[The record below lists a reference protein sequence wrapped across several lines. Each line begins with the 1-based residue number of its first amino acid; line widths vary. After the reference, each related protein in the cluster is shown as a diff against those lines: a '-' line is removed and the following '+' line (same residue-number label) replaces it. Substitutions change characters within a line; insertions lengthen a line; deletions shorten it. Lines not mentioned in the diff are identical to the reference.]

1 MSLFSGFGPFGNGP
15 PGGTGLP
22 PVEDSPSLEGSQ
34 KSADAKNTGLTGLN
48 RVYYDA
54 TGYDPDA
61 GAVNGAKLCGHDAIF
76 GPYKQTRFLGASIT
90 SFSSSIGLNN
100 GSSSLDVTLV
110 EDTCYGDTRY
120 TYCTHKEVNDDGSVG
135 TDHLLMYNRT
145 LLQETNDVEPD
156 NFNPPKVG
164 TPVYFR
170 MQSFEYCGILSS
182 WQKLQSSNGMPTYSV
197 KLTDPREILDGVQ
210 VILSEERSD
219 FVAQNDGEVGRDGEA
234 QNLWN
239 VWNVFQF
246 LEDQGEACNKKNKN
260 SSDYSKDFCYGGSK
274 ANDTGVEWNKIRQ
287 GLRVFGA
294 GTKHTARSGKTIDF
308 SRNNY
313 GIRLKDAKFF
323 LDIEE
328 LPEVNNLRINGP
340 VSSVLDIVG
349 TVCEFTRRDFWV
361 ELLPVRMEDGNT
373 YVGKGDDDGNLEE
386 PERDKISINNLPQ
399 GTSIGPGEGIA
410 LFIKIRTISRDQQP
424 KTDAIENFIDAYQSS
439 GLVIDSARGLELI
452 NEPTNVAL
460 LGGPQR
466 DIYQCEEPYEAL
478 DELNAQF
485 LQHGVAF
492 APNGSLA
499 AQGTYES
506 ILGAYETELKGID
519 SMHVGAAERALA
531 GIFPKG
537 IQPFWGFHANGDL
550 IIGSEAPNPYR
561 ARQVLDKEGVKVSID
576 DATGY
581 TKILHPKDT
590 YTIKVSAK
598 ELYPKLFFGK
608 LCERQVSYDDVKDR
622 TWGGDGTH
630 ILVYPITSME
640 MRAAKSGFT
649 EWKALIA
656 THEQHPVTMTYKLN
670 SLAGFSQK
678 FLRVLSLA
686 TTDKGIGGKTSNLSS
701 SPLHKLLETTTGLI
715 DALNKTDAEREEK
728 RQSDLDLRTI
738 HEFVLSYAN
747 KAGREFL
754 VPLFPNPKY
763 DNNVRTWELELGTS
777 TTVDPYYGSSGGSA
791 LGRAILTKAGGKG
804 YGHYSANLCSY
815 EDEESKKDFPT
826 SKIIDR
832 GTVSSQPSMGDS
844 HPFAGKD
851 TESKQSILMLPHPAA
866 TAFFQD
872 DVGLVEG
879 FCRFSLYNDGERV
892 AKLENINDRDLFYN
906 ANLYSDTST
915 SPLQSSGVW
924 VRSNYSISSS
934 FADTENNI
942 AFINKRYQLGP
953 YAVASLP
960 SAVLK
965 EEASADVPKLLRL
978 LLLILTTTTQQKDD
992 EDKGVTFNDE
1002 VIQEIQKEL
1011 NISQGS
1017 FGFADDF
1024 LYPEAFAVP
1033 LESRIYRYGPFLSE
1047 PTGIAGPTKIFDESN
1062 EFVPWNFGSVATM
1075 GVAASGLA
1083 NERVANAEFAE
1094 IGSLRVPGL
1103 PSGATLGFEV
1113 DMIGNARG
1121 ALVWD
1126 VNTEG
1131 DQLPARHIDDYEIV
1145 IATGVGGVA
1154 LDACLDGIVYC
1165 SKIAQGNDLE
1175 DGEYP
1180 VLDGSRGPQV
1190 SDISVSVGEGG
1201 VTTNYQFRTFTKKN
1215 SEQLSKF
1222 NLDKIRRE
1230 GLDGLKGTVA
1240 SLKARLNESFSSR
1253 GGTNGNS
1260 TDEGK
1265 GVSRPLALTG
1275 SQTDLTLD
1283 AGIVR
1288 ASRTVDLIAGIS
1300 NTTPILRDTTST
1312 DEDEKLIQDASQVE
1326 AAITNSRA
1334 VDTEALNDE
1343 DGEDAKKAFMS
1354 MDGLVRPISIK
1365 GEGGLP
1371 AYYKSI
1377 GPHCT
1382 AGTDE
1387 HADDEAA
1394 EELVYYD
1401 KGVEYDGT
1409 TSYYSSRPHP
1419 PIVGSGLQAGTPQSS
1434 RDPHLN
1440 IATGIYHGDYSI
1452 NINFLNPFTNSDGN
1466 KNVHPSD
1473 NESEYIG
1480 HDITLLASS
1489 DNPKLKTRGEL
1500 EIEQLEKEEEIHE
1513 SYQEDYRAMALR
1525 GPLLIHGW
1533 GYDLEGKPIPN
1544 YKDWEDDDTLDT
1556 AKGGEF
1562 AKEDLT
1568 DYFAP
1573 GWLKKSGSWPVA
1585 PLDLRFDRD
1594 RGVWVSPQTFKFIRC
1609 QLKEAIPNDE
1619 LGYAS
1624 PAQIRDADMAKDI
1637 YDDKGNVIPEEKR
1650 FILVNSDLK
1659 KKYAKDEI
1667 VRVYYDEDEC
1677 EYRILSGSSD
1687 PSTFEQCLPTL
1698 AMLSEDLL
1706 PQQDCGLYNPS
1717 GLAFKLYVNEA
1728 GQEYGFDV
1736 AGAQTFAKD
1745 IDILSFVPHD
1755 STIIDV
1761 ANSLHQPIEKGS
1773 KIIATNCFHK
1783 ASGVPGASPGDPVT
1797 IKVEEADTTHYRVV
1811 QAEFCPMVVLTSIY
1825 IREDYPCDLDA
1836 VYTTFSAGKGEK
1848 GICGMRGATAGLGI
1862 EICNRFA
1869 STQVALGI
1877 DHCPDVPDPFCTFPG
1892 YCAYTALPNCCIGYY
1907 PPPPPPPPPEVY
1919 CPLDAHPNKAGKR
1932 VPPGMD
1938 PAVWCYDYD
1947 WPEPPY
1953 DPDCP
1958 GYCLWYDMELWD
1970 DLHTGQGIFSDVPEH
1985 VRITCTTGFC
1995 DPLGRQYCLLYNE
2008 CTDVVDK
2015 SCPYPDDVPHGC
2027 SPGNVTI
2034 ADAQMLLDHLLAECL
2049 DETADH
2055 IGNYITAED
2064 LRGYLC
2070 HVNCKCKETPVC
2082 GVTADAGLFMGASAS
2097 SAENECGSCLWI
2109 DMEYIDSLINEGTCY
2124 MTPLD
2129 TVWPTEEE
2137 GGGNVYLID
2146 SGCADNAASSCV
2158 VPDGSNCI
2166 ALEGGDLQKAYDW
2179 IETWCCLDA
2188 NQQEYCELLPED
2200 IDFSDLQNALCRVKC
2215 DCDAVHPCPPPYSGQ
2230 TVPTITPGVD
2240 VTPIDSDYY
2249 DPGGPTTGSP
2259 PIITTLPT
2267 IHYLFANA
2275 KTDFCF
2281 DMDVK
2286 VRYPTYPELRIDVAE
2301 RVIYLQSMWSEPIN
2315 SNKRGPGFLGL
2326 DVAGDNS
2333 NVPNIKQQLPMMPV
2347 FGVRKTDHWWK
2358 VKPNEKVD
2366 ESVLNSY
2373 AAGWELDGAKMNAG
2387 QNPGPKQVKIDIDK
2401 FGGFDK
2407 QKITDGQGSAGG
2419 TSTCCESY
2427 AADKPK
2433 QLLKEGNGGKL
2444 GKKCRKE

>member
-1 MSLFSGFGPFGNGP
+1 MTLFSGFGPFGSVP
-15 PGGTGLP
+15 HGGTGLP
-22 PVEDSPSLEGSQ
+22 PAVDSPSLEGSQ
-34 KSADAKNTGLTGLN
+34 KSATAKNTGLTGLN
-48 RVYYDA
+48 RVHYDP
-54 TGYDPDA
+54 TGYDPEI
-61 GAVNGAKLCGHDAIF
+61 GAVNGARLCGHDAIF

-110 EDTCYGDTRY
+110 EDNCYGDTRY

-145 LLQETNDVEPD
+145 LLHETNDVNPD
-156 NFNPPKVG
+156 SFNPPKVG

-170 MQSFEYCGILSS
+170 MQSFEYCGLLSS

-219 FVAQNDGEVGRDGEA
+219 FVAKNDGEVGRDGEA

-246 LEDQGEACNKKNKN
+246 LEDQGKACNKKNKN
-260 SSDYSKDFCYGGSK
+260 SSDYSRDFCYGGSK
-274 ANDTGVEWNKIRQ
+274 GNDTGVEWNKIRQ
-287 GLRVFGA
+287 GLQVFGA

-340 VSSVLDIVG
+340 VSSVLDIIG

-361 ELLPVRMEDGNT
+361 ELLPVKDYDAYT
-373 YVGKGDDDGNLEE
+373 YVGKGDDDGDLDD
-386 PERDKISINNLPQ
+386 PDRDTISINNLPQ

-478 DELNAQF
+478 DELNDQF
-485 LQHGVAF
+485 LQHGIIYNPDGTVRT
-492 APNGSLA
+492 L
-499 AQGTYES
+499 QTYEHAIKEFES
-506 ILGAYETELKGID
+506 ELKDVGSI
-519 SMHVGAAERALA
+519 HVGAAERAI
-531 GIFPKG
+531 GGRFPKG

-561 ARQVLDKEGVKVSID
+561 ARQVLNKDGDKVPIEG
-576 DATGY
+576 ATGY
-581 TKILHPKDT
+581 AKILHPKDT

-598 ELYPKLFFGK
+598 ELFPKLFLGK
-608 LCERQVSYDDVKDR
+608 LCERELSYDDVKDR
-622 TWGGDGTH
+622 EWGSEGDR
-630 ILVYPITSME
+630 IYVYPITSME

-678 FLRVLSLA
+678 FLRVLSKA
-686 TTDKGIGGKTSNLSS
+686 ATDKGIGGKTSNLSA

-715 DALNKTDAEREEK
+715 DALNKTDAEKEEK

-763 DNNVRTWELELGTS
+763 NNNVKTWELEVDTR
-777 TTVDPYYGSSGGSA
+777 TTVDPYYGSSGGTK
-791 LGRAILTKAGGKG
+791 LGEVILTGAGKG

-832 GTVSSQPSMGDS
+832 GVVSSQPSMYDP

-851 TESKQSILMLPHPAA
+851 TEEDQSIIMLPHPAA

-872 DVGLVEG
+872 DVGLVQG
-879 FCRFSLYNDGERV
+879 FCRFSIYADGKKV

-906 ANLYSDTST
+906 ANLYSDTSS

-924 VRSNYSISSS
+924 VKSSYSISSS

-942 AFINKRYQLGP
+942 AFINKHYQLGP

-1011 NISQGS
+1011 NLSQGS

-1047 PTGIAGPTKIFDESN
+1047 PTGIAGPTKVFDESN
-1062 EFVPWNFGSVATM
+1062 EFVPWNFGSVASM

-1113 DMIGNARG
+1113 EMIGNARG

-1126 VNTEG
+1126 VDAEG
-1131 DQLPARHIDDYEIV
+1131 NELPARHVEDHELV

-1154 LDACLDGIVYC
+1154 SDACLDGIVYY
-1165 SKIAQGNDLE
+1165 STIAQGNDLE

-1240 SLKARLNESFSSR
+1240 SLKARLNETFSSQ
-1253 GGTNGNS
+1253 GGAGDKFS
-1260 TDEGK
+1260 TSAAAGD
-1265 GVSRPLALTG
+1265 VSRPLELTG

-1326 AAITNSRA
+1326 VTIINSRA

-1354 MDGLVRPISIK
+1354 MDGLVRPVSIK

-1371 AYYKSI
+1371 AYYKSLS
-1377 GPHCT
+1377 PHCT

-1401 KGVEYDGT
+1401 KNAEYDGT

-1419 PIVGSGLQAGTPQSS
+1419 PIVGSGLEAGSPPSS

-1440 IATGIYHGDYSI
+1440 IPTGIYHGDYSI

-1473 NESEYIG
+1473 TESEYIG

-1594 RGVWVSPQTFKFIRC
+1594 RGVWVSPQTFKFVTC
-1609 QLKEAIPNDE
+1609 QLKEAIPNDD
-1619 LGYAS
+1619 LGYSS

-1650 FILVNSDLK
+1650 FILVNSDLQ

-1698 AMLSEDLL
+1698 AMLTEDLL
-1706 PQQDCGLYNPS
+1706 PPTACNQDNSVGT
-1717 GLAFKLYVNEA
+1717 AFKLFVDEV
-1728 GQEYGFDV
+1728 GQEYAISSDGV
-1736 AGAQTFAKD
+1736 QTFAKD
-1745 IDILSFVPHD
+1745 IDILNFTAHLD
-1755 STIIDV
+1755 TNITLT
-1761 ANSLHQPIEKGS
+1761 NSLRQPIEKGS
-1773 KIIATNCFHK
+1773 KIMATNCFHK
-1783 ASGVPGASPGDPVT
+1783 ASGVPGDSPGDPAT
-1797 IKVEEADTTHYRVV
+1797 ISVKEAETEFYRVV

-1836 VYTTFSAGKGEK
+1836 VYSTFLTGKTEK
-1848 GICGMRGATAGLGI
+1848 GICGTKAATAGGGV
-1862 EICNRFA
+1862 EICNKYA

-1877 DHCPDVPDPFCTFPG
+1877 DHCPDVPDPVCVFPP

-1907 PPPPPPPPPEVY
+1907 PPVPPPSPPEVY
-1919 CPLDAHPNKAGKR
+1919 CPLDAHPNKAGKK
-1932 VPPGMD
+1932 VPPGFD

-1947 WPEPPY
+1947 WPEPP
-1953 DPDCP
+1953 DCP
-1958 GYCLWYDMELWD
+1958 GYCLWYSWELWD
-1970 DLHTGQGIFSDVPEH
+1970 ALIHGDGPFSDLPEW
-1985 VRITCTTGFC
+1985 VRHNC
-1995 DPLGRQYCLLYNE
+1995 
-2008 CTDVVDK
+2008 VVDCPSYEQWCLIWDECVSNDVGK
-2015 SCPYPDDVPHGC
+2015 SCPHPNDDDTQC
-2027 SPGNVTI
+2027 AAATEADLQKLKNVIMDSCT
-2034 ADAQMLLDHLLAECL
+2034 AHEYLDN
-2049 DETADH
+2049 H
-2055 IGNYITAED
+2055 INLED
-2064 LRGYLC
+2064 LRPYLC
-2070 HVNCKCKETPVC
+2070 HALCKCEKTPPVC
-2082 GVTADAGLFMGASAS
+2082 GWGDAGMFMGASAN

-2109 DMEYIDSLINEGTCY
+2109 DMEYIDSLMNEGTCY
-2124 MTPLD
+2124 MGPND
-2129 TVWPTEEE
+2129 TAWPTEEE
-2137 GGGNVYLID
+2137 GGGNVYLIEA
-2146 SGCADNAASSCV
+2146 GCADNASSSCV

-2179 IETWCCLDA
+2179 IETWCCVDA
-2188 NQQEYCELLPED
+2188 SQQEYCELLPSD

-2215 DCDAVHPCPPPYSGQ
+2215 DCDAVHPCPPPYFGQ
-2230 TVPTITPGVD
+2230 TVPTVTAGDGITE
-2240 VTPIDSDYY
+2240 IDSDYY
-2249 DPGGPTTGSP
+2249 DPGGPTTGSA

-2267 IHYLFANA
+2267 IHYLYANA

-2286 VRYPTYPELRIDVAE
+2286 VRYPTYPELRIDVGE
-2301 RVIYLQSMWSEPIN
+2301 RVIYLQSMWSNPMYT
-2315 SNKRGPGFLGL
+2315 KDRAGLGL
-2326 DVAGDNS
+2326 DVAGANS
-2333 NVPNIKQQLPMMPV
+2333 NVPDIERQLPVMPV
-2347 FGVRKTDHWWK
+2347 FGVRKTDHWWE

-2366 ESVLNSY
+2366 ESMLNSY
-2373 AAGWELDGAKMNAG
+2373 AAGYELNANLMNEADD
-2387 QNPGPKQVKIDIDK
+2387 KQVKLNIDG

-2407 QKITDGQGSAGG
+2407 QKIVGGEGSVGG
-2419 TSTCCESY
+2419 AFTCCESY
-2427 AADKPK
+2427 AEQKPE
-2433 QLLKEGNGGKL
+2433 QLLQEGRGNKL
-2444 GKKCRKE
+2444 GKECGKE